1 VLRTCSEVPISLHTR
16 NSICNVPKSWGSEGG
31 YQYPLHS
38 SHSEQG
44 QNPLCQTSKR
54 AYLYPSARAGVMGNF
69 QYTLRRDSSWDVG
82 FASRKA
88 RPEIPNLQPNF
99 AKNVQNA
106 SNCGVSMMKCIV
118 LWNSITC
125 KEERWVVVHRH
136 RVGCQFRERI
146 LVG

>member
-1 VLRTCSEVPISLHTR
+1 
-16 NSICNVPKSWGSEGG
+16 
-31 YQYPLHS
+31 
-38 SHSEQG
+38 
-44 QNPLCQTSKR
+44 
-54 AYLYPSARAGVMGNF
+54 MGNF